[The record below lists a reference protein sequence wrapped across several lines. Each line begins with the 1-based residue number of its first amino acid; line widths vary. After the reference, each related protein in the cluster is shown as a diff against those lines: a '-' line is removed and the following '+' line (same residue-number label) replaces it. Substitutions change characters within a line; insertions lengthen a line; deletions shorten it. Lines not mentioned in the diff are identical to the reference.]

1 MLNVGGCN
9 YVRAAVFLLY
19 FLALPMIDNMR
30 INTFS
35 RSRNIPQALLMALRI
50 VGLTTILLMLDGM
63 TLILYYEG
71 DHNSMVLL

>member
-1 MLNVGGCN
+1 M
-9 YVRAAVFLLY
+9 RAAVFLLY

>member
-1 MLNVGGCN
+1 MP
-9 YVRAAVFLLY
+9 R
-19 FLALPMIDNMR
+19 
-30 INTFS
+30 
-35 RSRNIPQALLMALRI
+35 ALLMALSA